1 MESEEPYLLFF
12 FNTKTHI
19 FSVDFSP
26 KPCDNMAMKYIQITV
41 FAIAAIV
48 AVPMVAAL
56 FGLVVMIRLFCEL
69 YDAIKFDLSN
79 SSSKNTNNTAKKS
92 NIWDAHV
99 ERINAKKSALNCEND
114 SAK

>member
-1 MESEEPYLLFF
+1 
-12 FNTKTHI
+12 
-19 FSVDFSP
+19 
-26 KPCDNMAMKYIQITV
+26 MKYIQITV

-79 SSSKNTNNTAKKS
+79 SSSKNTNNTPKNPS
-92 NIWDAHV
+92 IWDAHV
-99 ERINAKKSALNCEND
+99 ERMNAKKSALNCEND

>member
-1 MESEEPYLLFF
+1 
-12 FNTKTHI
+12 
-19 FSVDFSP
+19 
-26 KPCDNMAMKYIQITV
+26 
-41 FAIAAIV
+41 
-48 AVPMVAAL
+48 
-56 FGLVVMIRLFCEL
+56 MIRLFCEL

>member
-1 MESEEPYLLFF
+1 
-12 FNTKTHI
+12 
-19 FSVDFSP
+19 
-26 KPCDNMAMKYIQITV
+26 MAMKFIQLTIL
-41 FAIAAIV
+41 AIAAIV
-48 AVPMVAAL
+48 AIPMITAL
-56 FGLVVMIRLFCEL
+56 FALIIMIRLYCEL

-99 ERINAKKSALNCEND
+99 KRMNAKKSALNCEND

>member
-1 MESEEPYLLFF
+1 
-12 FNTKTHI
+12 
-19 FSVDFSP
+19 
-26 KPCDNMAMKYIQITV
+26 MAMKYIQITV

-79 SSSKNTNNTAKKS
+79 SSSKNTNNTPKNPS
-92 NIWDAHV
+92 IWDAHV